1 MFTLITPI
9 FAPMTRPRVTAGL
22 MWHPDTW
29 PMVWARLA
37 TVMPKQRAILTI
49 FAWVQDNIKSV
60 LYMHGHLV
68 IQLGGGLCLVTA
80 HAAAAANQDQQ
91 QAAHQLSQE
100 GSAQRA

>member
-49 FAWVQDNIKSV
+49 FAWVQYNIKSV
-60 LYMHGHLV
+60 LNDPGHLV
-68 IQLGGGLCLVTA
+68 IQLGGGLSLVPA
-80 HAAAAANQDQQ
+80 HAAAAAHQHKQ